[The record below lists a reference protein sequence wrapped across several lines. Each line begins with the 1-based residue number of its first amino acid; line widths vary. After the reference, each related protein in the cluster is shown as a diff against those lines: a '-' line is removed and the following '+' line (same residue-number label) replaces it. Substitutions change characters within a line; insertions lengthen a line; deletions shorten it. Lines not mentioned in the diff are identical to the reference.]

1 MAKKRKFV
9 AYRRLERPYTRK
21 SKYREKSFI
30 RASPPPRIIRYNMG
44 NPHLNA
50 KYTLFMV
57 SDKNLQIRDA
67 ALESARLIINRHCE
81 KHFGR
86 QGFYMRLRVYPHHHL
101 RENALASGAGADR
114 LSTGMKCSFGKVIG
128 VAAQIRKGQE
138 LIELHVDEAKLARAK
153 KIMRMACSKLPCS
166 PNIVVV
172 ENEVK
177 VLTEEEQEQLDA
189 YNAKAA
195 AQDAANDAKAAEKAE
210 SEAEVKTEAEPAKA
224 AE

>member
-9 AYRRLERPYTRK
+9 AYRRMERPYTRK

-50 KYTLFMV
+50 EYTLFLV
-57 SDKNLQIRDA
+57 SDRDLQVRDVS
-67 ALESARLIINRHCE
+67 LESTRLIINRHCE

-86 QGFYMRLRVYPHHHL
+86 RGFYMKLRVYPHHHL

-128 VAAQIRKGQE
+128 VAAQINENQTI
-138 LIELHVDEAKLARAK
+138 LELHVRKEHLNHAKRILK
-153 KIMRMACSKLPCS
+153 MCKSKLPCS
-166 PNIVVV
+166 PKIVVQH
-172 ENEVK
+172 NEVK
-177 VLTEEEQEQLDA
+177 ELTEAEQALSDKFEAGLDA
-189 YNAKAA
+189 APRESDEETTTES
-195 AQDAANDAKAAEKAE
+195 DAATATDDKSEAKAAE
-210 SEAEVKTEAEPAKA
+210 
-224 AE
+224 